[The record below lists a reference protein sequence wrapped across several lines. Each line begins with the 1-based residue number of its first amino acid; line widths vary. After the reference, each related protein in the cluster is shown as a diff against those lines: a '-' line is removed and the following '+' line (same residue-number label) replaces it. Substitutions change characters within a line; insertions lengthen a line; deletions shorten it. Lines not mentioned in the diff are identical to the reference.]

1 MNQIWYPKSEN
12 LDDQH
17 IQGTIKKKR
26 VDFISNDIKMQ
37 YRHIQ
42 SICIE
47 MQFLHTDSSDPE
59 FKGRKFQDTATDW
72 SDTGWVEVKVHFSFT
87 LVPLTTS
94 ISFEV

>member
-1 MNQIWYPKSEN
+1 MNPIWYHKSEN

-17 IQGTIKKKR
+17 FQGTIKKR
-26 VDFISNDIKMQ
+26 VDFISNDIKIQ

-72 SDTGWVEVKVHFSFT
+72 SDTGWVEEKVHFSFT